1 MTSIDMNADLGEGDP
16 CDAELLT
23 IVSSCNIACGGH
35 AGDESSMRMTIIA
48 ASANDVAVGAHP
60 SYPDREGF
68 GRKSRFLNGPEL
80 LSSLVDQ
87 ISVLREIGAEE
98 GVTITHVKPHGALYN
113 DAVIDS
119 ALADIVVQA
128 SKEAAPDAAFVGAP
142 GSELEKAA
150 TRKALCFVAEA
161 FIDRAYLDNGQLVPR
176 SEAGAIHN
184 SIETIAA
191 QAISL
196 ALNQKVESCSGA
208 IIDVVADTLCIHGD
222 TAGAADAARAVRSA
236 LEQRGVKV
244 CAVGRR

>member
-1 MTSIDMNADLGEGDP
+1 
-16 CDAELLT
+16 
-23 IVSSCNIACGGH
+23 
-35 AGDESSMRMTIIA
+35 
-48 ASANDVAVGAHP
+48 
-60 SYPDREGF
+60 
-68 GRKSRFLNGPEL
+68 
-80 LSSLVDQ
+80 
-87 ISVLREIGAEE
+87 
-98 GVTITHVKPHGALYN
+98 LYN

-142 GSELEKAA
+142 GSELERAA
-150 TRKALCFVAEA
+150 TREALRFIAEA

-176 SEAGAIHN
+176 SDAGAVHD

-236 LEQRGVKV
+236 LEQRGVNV